1 MIQKTEEKNSTYQE
15 FWTWFSSNEKD
26 FFNAVKEYEKIEE
39 NFLDVVLPKLKE
51 LNDNFF
57 ILTGMSDDSTA
68 ELIVTV
74 DGQIKDIVYA
84 EELIKVSPSL
94 DHWKFT
100 TLKPESDIEDV
111 IIRMDDYTF
120 TKENIYF
127 YSNEDEYYPDE
138 IDLIF
143 VHDELNDQ
151 NENEVINGTYLFIDN
166 YLGELNFVTQI
177 DNFSISSKVDAEK
190 ELIPIEKLKDFLS
203 WREREFTEKYDA
215 ATIKT
220 TEDSYS
226 LLEGTLENGFP
237 MLATVNVD
245 LLQWDKKASHPWISV
260 LRIKYQG
267 DENNG
272 FPDDKDYD
280 LFNLIEDEMTLE
292 LKTEEGNLN
301 LGRETA
307 DNIREIYFVSKD
319 FRKISKVLAE
329 TVEKYPDYDMS
340 FEIYKDKYWQSFE
353 RYGIH

>member
-1 MIQKTEEKNSTYQE
+1 MSAEILSSPSYQE
-15 FWTWFSSNEKD
+15 FWTWFETKEKE
-26 FFNAVKEYEKIEE
+26 FFNILKNEDNVEEK
-39 NFLDVVLPKLKE
+39 FLDVTLFKLKE
-51 LNDNFF
+51 LNEQFF
-57 ILTGMSDDSTA
+57 LLAGMFGDSAA
-68 ELIVTV
+68 ELIITV
-74 DGQIKDIVYA
+74 DGNIKDIVHA
-84 EELIKVSPSL
+84 EELVKSAPNL
-94 DHWKFT
+94 ENWKFT
-100 TLKPESDIEDV
+100 ALKPESDIKDV
-111 IIRMDDYTF
+111 NLRIDTYTF
-120 TKENIYF
+120 SKENIYF
-127 YSNEDEYYPDE
+127 YSNDDEDYPDE

-177 DNFSISSKVDAEK
+177 DNFSISSKEDAEK

-267 DENNG
+267 DEDNG

-280 LFNLIEDEMTLE
+280 LFNLIEDEITLE

-319 FRKISKVLAE
+319 FRKVSKVLAE

>member
-1 MIQKTEEKNSTYQE
+1 MIQRTEVKKATHQE

-26 FFNAVKEYEKIEE
+26 FFKAVKEYEKIEE
-39 NFLDVVLPKLKE
+39 NFLDAVLPKLKE

-84 EELIKVSPSL
+84 EELIKASPSL
-94 DHWKFT
+94 NHWKFT
-100 TLKPESDIEDV
+100 ALKPESDIEDV
-111 IIRMDDYTF
+111 SIRMDDYTF

-127 YSNEDEYYPDE
+127 YSNEDEDYPDE

-143 VHDELNDQ
+143 VHDELNEQ
-151 NENEVINGTYLFIDN
+151 NENEVINGTFLFIDN

-177 DNFSISSKVDAEK
+177 DNFSISKKEDAEK

-226 LLEGTLENGFP
+226 LLEGTLENGFL

-267 DENNG
+267 DEDNG
-272 FPDDKDYD
+272 FPNDKDYD

-319 FRKISKVLAE
+319 FRKVSKVLAE

>member
-1 MIQKTEEKNSTYQE
+1 MIQKTEGKNSTYQE

-68 ELIVTV
+68 EFIVTV

-84 EELIKVSPSL
+84 EELIKASPSL

-100 TLKPESDIEDV
+100 ALKPESDIEDV
-111 IIRMDDYTF
+111 SIRMDDYTF
-120 TKENIYF
+120 AKENIYF
-127 YSNEDEYYPDE
+127 YSNEDEDYPDE
-138 IDLIF
+138 INLIF
-143 VHDELNDQ
+143 VHEDLNEQ
-151 NENEVINGTYLFIDN
+151 NENEVINGTFLFIDN

-177 DNFSISSKVDAEK
+177 DNFSISKKEDAEK

-220 TEDSYS
+220 REDSYS

-267 DENNG
+267 DEDNG
-272 FPDDKDYD
+272 FPNDKDYE
-280 LFNLIEDEMTLE
+280 LFNLIEDEITLE

>member
-1 MIQKTEEKNSTYQE
+1 MSAEIISNNSFQE
-15 FWTWFSSNEKD
+15 FWNWFETKEKE
-26 FFNAVKEYEKIEE
+26 FFSILKDEDDVEE
-39 NFLDVVLPKLKE
+39 NFLDVTLHKLKE
-51 LNDNFF
+51 LNEQFF
-57 ILTGMSDDSTA
+57 LLAGMHDDSTA
-68 ELIVTV
+68 ELIITV
-74 DGQIKDIVYA
+74 DGNIKDIVYA
-84 EELIKVSPSL
+84 QELVAASPAL
-94 DHWKFT
+94 ENWKFT
-100 TLKPESDIEDV
+100 ALKPESDIEDV
-111 IIRMDDYTF
+111 NLRIGDHIF
-120 TKENIYF
+120 SKENIYF
-127 YSNEDEYYPDE
+127 CSNDDEDYPDE

-143 VHDELNDQ
+143 VHDDLNDH

-177 DNFSISSKVDAEK
+177 DNFSISNKNETEK

-215 ATIKT
+215 ATIET
-220 TEDSYS
+220 NEDSYS

-272 FPDDKDYD
+272 FPNDKDYD

-329 TVEKYPDYDMS
+329 TVQKYPDYEMS

>member
-1 MIQKTEEKNSTYQE
+1 MSAEILNNPTYLE
-15 FWTWFSSNEKD
+15 FWTWFETKEKE
-26 FFNAVKEYEKIEE
+26 FFNILKNEDNVEEK
-39 NFLDVVLPKLKE
+39 FLDVTLFKLKE
-51 LNDNFF
+51 LNEQFF
-57 ILTGMSDDSTA
+57 LLAGMFSDSTA
-68 ELIVTV
+68 ELIITV
-74 DGQIKDIVYA
+74 DGNIKDIVHA
-84 EELIKVSPSL
+84 EKLVESAPSL
-94 DHWKFT
+94 ENWKFT
-100 TLKPESDIEDV
+100 ALKPESDIKDV
-111 IIRMDDYTF
+111 NLRIDTYTF
-120 TKENIYF
+120 SKENIYF
-127 YSNEDEYYPDE
+127 YSNDDEDYPDE

-177 DNFSISSKVDAEK
+177 DNFSISSKEDAEK

-267 DENNG
+267 DEDNG

-280 LFNLIEDEMTLE
+280 LFNLIEDEITLE

-319 FRKISKVLAE
+319 FRKVSKVLAE

>member
-1 MIQKTEEKNSTYQE
+1 MTELTQQNKSSYQE
-15 FWTWFSSNEKD
+15 FWTWFSSNEED
-26 FFNAVKEYEKIEE
+26 FFKAVKDYEKIEE
-39 NFLDVVLPKLKE
+39 NFLDLILPKLKE
-51 LNDNFF
+51 LNENFF
-57 ILTGMSDDSTA
+57 ILVGMSEDSTA
-68 ELIVTV
+68 ELIITV
-74 DGQIKDIVYA
+74 DGNIKDIVYA
-84 EELIKVSPSL
+84 EELLEAAPIL
-94 DHWKFT
+94 ENWKFT
-100 TLKPESDIEDV
+100 ALKPESDIKDV
-111 IIRMDDYTF
+111 NIKMGEYSF
-120 TKENIYF
+120 SKENIYF
-127 YSNEDEYYPDE
+127 YSNEDEDYPDE

-143 VHDELNDQ
+143 VHEDLNDQ

-177 DNFSISSKVDAEK
+177 DNFSISSKDDAEK

-203 WREREFTEKYDA
+203 WREREFTEKYEG

-245 LLQWDKKASHPWISV
+245 LLQWDKKSSHSWISV
-260 LRIKYQG
+260 LRINYHG
-267 DENNG
+267 DEDNG

-280 LFNLIEDEMTLE
+280 LFNTIEDDIMIE
-292 LKTEEGNLN
+292 LKNDKGKLN

-307 DNIREIYFVSKD
+307 DNVREIYFVSKD

-329 TVEKYPDYDMS
+329 TVDKYPDYEMT

>member
-1 MIQKTEEKNSTYQE
+1 MIQRTELKKATHQE

-26 FFNAVKEYEKIEE
+26 FFKAVKEYEKIEE

-84 EELIKVSPSL
+84 EELIKASPSL
-94 DHWKFT
+94 NHWKFT
-100 TLKPESDIEDV
+100 ALKPESDIEDV
-111 IIRMDDYTF
+111 SIRMDDYTF

-127 YSNEDEYYPDE
+127 YSNEDEDYPDE

-143 VHDELNDQ
+143 VHEDLNEH
-151 NENEVINGTYLFIDN
+151 NENEVINGTFLFIDN

-177 DNFSISSKVDAEK
+177 DNFSISSKEDAEK

-220 TEDSYS
+220 SEDSYS

-267 DENNG
+267 DEDNG

-280 LFNLIEDEMTLE
+280 LFNLIEDEITLE

-319 FRKISKVLAE
+319 FRKVSKVLAE

>member
-1 MIQKTEEKNSTYQE
+1 MSAEIISSYQK
-15 FWTWFSSNEKD
+15 FWTWFETKEIE
-26 FFNAVKEYEKIEE
+26 FFNVLKNEDNVEE
-39 NFLDVVLPKLKE
+39 NFLDVILFKLKE
-51 LNDNFF
+51 LNENFF
-57 ILTGMSDDSTA
+57 LLAGMSDESTA
-68 ELIVTV
+68 QLIITV
-74 DGQIKDIVYA
+74 DGHIKDIVYA
-84 EELIKVSPSL
+84 EELIQSSPNL
-94 DHWKFT
+94 ENWKFT
-100 TLKPESDIEDV
+100 ALKPELDIKDV
-111 IIRMDDYTF
+111 EIRKDGYVF
-120 TKENIYF
+120 SKENIYF
-127 YSNEDEYYPDE
+127 YSHDDENYPDE
-138 IDLIF
+138 IDLTF

-151 NENEVINGTYLFIDN
+151 NENDIINGTFLFIDN

-177 DNFSISSKVDAEK
+177 DNFSISKKEDAEK

-260 LRIKYQG
+260 LRIKYEG
-267 DENNG
+267 DDDNG
-272 FPDDKDYD
+272 FPNDKDYD
-280 LFNLIEDEMTLE
+280 LFNLIEDEMTFKLN
-292 LKTEEGNLN
+292 TEEGNLN

>member
-1 MIQKTEEKNSTYQE
+1 MIQKTEEKNSTYQD

-100 TLKPESDIEDV
+100 ALKPESDIEDV
-111 IIRMDDYTF
+111 SIRMDNYTF

-127 YSNEDEYYPDE
+127 YSNDDEDYPDE

-143 VHDELNDQ
+143 IHDELNDQ

-177 DNFSISSKVDAEK
+177 DNFNISSKEDAEK

-237 MLATVNVD
+237 MLARVNVD

-267 DENNG
+267 DEDNG

-280 LFNLIEDEMTLE
+280 LFNLIEDEITLE

-319 FRKISKVLAE
+319 FRKVSKVLAV